1 MDIRPHWVRFR
12 DHSYIFLVWKCS
24 TQNISV
30 FPGSVMRDITNI
42 EGYSFEFEYY
52 MNGKSI
58 YTFNDIYICMC
69 VYVCVYNVHRQ
80 LYQIRYIYLYRHIPL
95 VA

>member
-1 MDIRPHWVRFR
+1 MDIRPHCVRLR
-12 DHSYIFLVWKCS
+12 AHSYIFLVWKCS

-30 FPGSVMRDITNI
+30 FPGSVMRDVTNI

-58 YTFNDIYICMC
+58 YTFNYIFIAIYMC
-69 VYVCVYNVHRQ
+69 V
-80 LYQIRYIYLYRHIPL
+80 
-95 VA
+95 